1 MHMHTN
7 KTVLDVRSGIAV
19 FVVAVFCA
27 CVCDREKEGVSVL
40 NRSNPGGV
48 TSSVRSL
55 PFR

>member
-1 MHMHTN
+1 MHTN